1 MKKDYKHIIFD
12 LDGTIT
18 NSEEGITKAAAY
30 ALSKFGIKV
39 TDLKKLRPFI
49 GPPLIDGFKTICGF
63 SEPDAILA
71 RKFYRDYYLKEGIFQ
86 QEVYEGIPKLL
97 EDLKRASKKIYVAT
111 SKPHIYTNMILE
123 HFDLLKYF
131 DQIKG
136 AELSELKHDK
146 ALYIKEYIES
156 DENYKPD
163 DFIMVGD
170 RMYDIIAARKNNI
183 DSIGVTFGFGNLSE
197 LKAHGATFIINSVQ
211 ELHDFLLS

>member
-1 MKKDYKHIIFD
+1 M
-12 LDGTIT
+12 
-18 NSEEGITKAAAY
+18 
-30 ALSKFGIKV
+30 
-39 TDLKKLRPFI
+39 R
-49 GPPLIDGFKTICGF
+49 F

-197 LKAHGATFIINSVQ
+197 LKAHGATFIVNSVQ
-211 ELHDFLLS
+211 ELHDFCYLN